1 MAEFVRCKR
10 CRLTLISNQE
20 LECVTTCHGN
30 TNVAEDHPCCL
41 DKSVIYIKEEEMPNW
56 IENLV
61 QLVSISSFEIL
72 KPLFFINSFFF
83 QANWTKGKI
92 ICPSASCAARL
103 GSFDFCSGQKCE
115 CQQFVL
121 PPVRLVSSKVDKLKL
136 DTRPA
141 VN

>member
-30 TNVAEDHPCCL
+30 TNVAEDHPCYL

-72 KPLFFINSFFF
+72 KPLCFINSFFF
-83 QANWTKGKI
+83 RRIGLKGKLSVLQH
-92 ICPSASCAARL
+92 PVLLDWDLLTSVLVKNASVSNLSFLQSAL
-103 GSFDFCSGQKCE
+103 FQ
-115 CQQFVL
+115 V
-121 PPVRLVSSKVDKLKL
+121 KL
-136 DTRPA
+136 T
-141 VN
+141 N